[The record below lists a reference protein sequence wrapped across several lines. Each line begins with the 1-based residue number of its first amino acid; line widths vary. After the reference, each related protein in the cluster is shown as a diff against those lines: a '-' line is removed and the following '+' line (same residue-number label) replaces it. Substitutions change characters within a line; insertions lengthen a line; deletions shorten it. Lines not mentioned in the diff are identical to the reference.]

1 MTQLW
6 NDVGEPVPVTVLQVL
21 ENEVVNVRTKEKE
34 GYWGVQVGGVNHP
47 KPKNL
52 LKAVVGQYNR
62 AGIAPKRKLWEFRVT
77 EDALL
82 AVGTPILAAHFMC
95 GQYVDVC
102 ATSIGKGFQGVM
114 KRHGM
119 KGQPASHGQTK
130 THRKMGATGGAQD
143 PGRIWPGKRM
153 PGRMGGKR
161 VTTPSLKVVRVN
173 HQFNVVYVRGAVPG
187 HRNTYVRV
195 TDAKRKPHMTPP
207 PFPTF
212 YPELDGGHLKEEEF
226 SSVHLPH
233 GNSLDFPAKD

>member
-1 MTQLW
+1 LDVEKPSEEDSSRGAVAEQPRPDWTPQSRRTGAIAIKVGMTQLW

-102 ATSIGKGFQGVM
+102 ATRCVYCSVVRF
-114 KRHGM
+114 
-119 KGQPASHGQTK
+119 KGQ
-130 THRKMGATGGAQD
+130 
-143 PGRIWPGKRM
+143 
-153 PGRMGGKR
+153 
-161 VTTPSLKVVRVN
+161 
-173 HQFNVVYVRGAVPG
+173 
-187 HRNTYVRV
+187 
-195 TDAKRKPHMTPP
+195 
-207 PFPTF
+207 
-212 YPELDGGHLKEEEF
+212 
-226 SSVHLPH
+226 
-233 GNSLDFPAKD
+233 

>member
-1 MTQLW
+1 LDVEKPSGEDSSRGAVAEQPRPDWTPQSRRTGAIAIKVGMTQLW

-161 VTTPSLKVVRVN
+161 VTTPSLKVSGI
-173 HQFNVVYVRGAVPG
+173 VVCVCA
-187 HRNTYVRV
+187 NLW
-195 TDAKRKPHMTPP
+195 K
-207 PFPTF
+207 
-212 YPELDGGHLKEEEF
+212 LLK
-226 SSVHLPH
+226 
-233 GNSLDFPAKD
+233 